1 VTISNAAFEIDG
13 AATDVADVLTS
24 RDQASSGPTTL
35 TRVTL
40 TDASL
45 TWRHP
50 FATNLVAIHALHTSW
65 NIEQKPG
72 RSLGQDWH
80 LEIPELHVFEVAGK
94 TSGSGWSAVVDTDA
108 LGTRASV
115 ALGKGATMKI
125 ALTAT
130 GARSLDIDTPSLTVV
145 DAGIPAEALGL
156 YADETSP
163 FELHVHHRQT
173 DKTHAEGTLVA
184 SASNVF
190 LGASP
195 ARTTLAMD
203 IRYAGDPTTSML
215 VTAGTLTAGPFSGPL
230 TGSFAANAD
239 SFKATIQ
246 YQSGALSCRD
256 AIKEQAAS
264 YGPAGAGIAA
274 LAGMLGLDRVVE
286 GNVRLEGDI
295 TIDTA
300 TNERRASFRTAGDCK
315 LSYLPAP

>member
-1 VTISNAAFEIDG
+1 MARARLTRIVLILGTLFVLVGIGVAVWLPRWLKSRIIATAAAHGVTLTVDDLSIAPGRARLHGVRATPLIRSDRKGAPTITMTATNVDVTLDGLTPSAVAISNAAFDLDG

-50 FATNLVAIHALHTSW
+50 LGTNLVAIHALHTSW
-65 NIEQKPG
+65 NVEQKPG

-94 TSGSGWSAVVDTDA
+94 TSGSGWSAVVDADA
-108 LGTRASV
+108 VGTRASV
-115 ALGKGATMKI
+115 ALGKGATMKSDL
-125 ALTAT
+125 AAT

-184 SASNVF
+184 SASNTSF
-190 LGASP
+190 SAHRRRGRRSRWTSATP
-195 ARTTLAMD
+195 AIPR
-203 IRYAGDPTTSML
+203 RRCS
-215 VTAGTLTAGPFSGPL
+215 S
-230 TGSFAANAD
+230 
-239 SFKATIQ
+239 
-246 YQSGALSCRD
+246 R
-256 AIKEQAAS
+256 
-264 YGPAGAGIAA
+264 
-274 LAGMLGLDRVVE
+274 R
-286 GNVRLEGDI
+286 
-295 TIDTA
+295 
-300 TNERRASFRTAGDCK
+300 ER
-315 LSYLPAP
+315 